1 MEVRLP
7 VALNRIMRRYTV
19 GNQMGQAHCAL
30 NAESLAHRGVAHIGV
45 DQQHLAAVFGECSRQ
60 IRAQCGLA
68 FGRAGGSHHNHIG
81 HRLIGQHEHHIGAQ
95 ASNLFCLAGGRAG
108 DNHRRRTGIS
118 LIAAQRPQYG
128 SIDNSGNIRIAAN
141 TGVQQILDKGNH
153 DAENDTD
160 RKTCRQIE
168 LDVG

>member
-45 DQQHLAAVFGECSRQ
+45 DQQYLAAVFGECSRQ
-60 IRAQCGLA
+60 VHAQRGLA

-81 HRLIGQHEHHIGAQ
+81 
-95 ASNLFCLAGGRAG
+95 
-108 DNHRRRTGIS
+108 
-118 LIAAQRPQYG
+118 
-128 SIDNSGNIRIAAN
+128 
-141 TGVQQILDKGNH
+141 
-153 DAENDTD
+153 
-160 RKTCRQIE
+160 
-168 LDVG
+168 